1 MVTTSL
7 RQQNKVSSKN
17 LSIWYFLSQGKKDRV
32 ADGKKQKNHW
42 LSLYAH
48 RALTA
53 TQPTSRNDVP
63 NFQRQETTDIW
74 CVALKKIRDV
84 FVQKNRNWKAQW
96 FILLTGSGG
105 FLWDAGHVFFSG
117 RVCSCK
123 VGAEDV
129 IYWRAFFT
137 EVATVRFILSRVGV
151 VGVVAW
157 VDICWVSSVFS
168 FLDISAA
175 ITVNNT
181 WEKEGRHFQNLTAD
195 VFWVYKRVGIITE
208 DSDFKAIF
216 LFFFLKK

>member
-1 MVTTSL
+1 M
-7 RQQNKVSSKN
+7 
-17 LSIWYFLSQGKKDRV
+17 FL
-32 ADGKKQKNHW
+32 
-42 LSLYAH
+42 
-48 RALTA
+48 
-53 TQPTSRNDVP
+53 
-63 NFQRQETTDIW
+63 
-74 CVALKKIRDV
+74 
-84 FVQKNRNWKAQW
+84 QKNRDWKAQW

-105 FLWDAGHVFFSG
+105 FLWDAGHPGTVFSLG

-123 VGAEDV
+123 VGVEDV

-137 EVATVRFILSRVGV
+137 GVATKFILSRVGV
-151 VGVVAW
+151 VAR

-216 LFFFLKK
+216 LFFFKKSNT